1 MTTFR
6 EKILY
11 HQIHPLK
18 LFTDVGVTFPACYL
32 LWRHDLSL
40 AVAFAIFPPVIVS
53 AVLIAIADLDGYKA
67 SAFGRYVA
75 RYMSREMEVLRAL
88 GFLLVAVGSWLRQ
101 VWLLPCGVAVVLVAW
116 ARGVIF
122 PQA

>member
-6 EKILY
+6 ERILY

-18 LFTDVGVTFPACYL
+18 LFTDIGVTFPACYF
-32 LWRHDLSL
+32 LWRHDLL
-40 AVAFAIFPPVIVS
+40 VAVAFAIVPPVIVS
-53 AVLIAIADLDGYKA
+53 AVLIGAVDLDQYKA

-75 RYMSREMEVLRAL
+75 RYMSREMEALRAL
-88 GFLLVAVGSWLRQ
+88 GFLLVALGSWLHQ
-101 VWLLPCGVAVVLVAW
+101 VWLLPCGAAIVVLAW
-116 ARGVIF
+116 ARGVIW